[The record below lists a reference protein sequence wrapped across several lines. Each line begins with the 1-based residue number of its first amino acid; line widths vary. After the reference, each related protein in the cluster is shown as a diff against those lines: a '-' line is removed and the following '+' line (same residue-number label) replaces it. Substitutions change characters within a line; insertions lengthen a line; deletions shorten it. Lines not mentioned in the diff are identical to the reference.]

1 MECTQDEGIELR
13 NSDGAI
19 KKPNAA
25 QTLGKIV
32 EVSSADPVK
41 YDEDSVLVCVFNII

>member
-1 MECTQDEGIELR
+1 MTKAKKWFMECTQDEGIELR

-25 QTLGKIV
+25 QTLGKIH
-32 EVSSADPVK
+32 
-41 YDEDSVLVCVFNII
+41 